1 MKRLTIVLMALVLPF
16 AIQAQSKTVEDFQ
29 DKFSEDR
36 DATFV
41 SVRGSLFNFVASIA
55 DFDDDPEA
63 QALGRIADGIKSMQI
78 LQVPYFESDLSR
90 TEVESLKK
98 SLSKENFEELM
109 SMKEGRENINILSQG
124 SDSEIRNML
133 ILVDNKDD
141 FILISIEGVLSMEDL
156 SYLSK
161 HHNDLH

>member
-1 MKRLTIVLMALVLPF
+1 
-16 AIQAQSKTVEDFQ
+16 
-29 DKFSEDR
+29 
-36 DATFV
+36 
-41 SVRGSLFNFVASIA
+41 
-55 DFDDDPEA
+55 
-63 QALGRIADGIKSMQI
+63 
-78 LQVPYFESDLSR
+78 
-90 TEVESLKK
+90 
-98 SLSKENFEELM
+98 M

>member
-1 MKRLTIVLMALVLPF
+1 MKRLTIILMAIVLPF
-16 AIQAQSKTVEDFQ
+16 AIQAQSEAVEDFQ

-63 QALGRIADGIKSMQI
+63 QALGRIADGIQSMQI

-90 TEVESLKK
+90 TDVESLKK

-109 SMKEGRENINILSQG
+109 SMREGRENVNILSQG

-141 FILISIEGVLSMEDL
+141 FTLISIEGVLSMEDL

-161 HHNDLH
+161 NHNDWH